1 MMKKTIAT
9 MLLAVMQSAFAVSL
23 MDGKYVN
30 FEEYV
35 MEKRIK
41 PIRAHLPLG
50 PNEGT
55 EYIFESNPNF
65 EDHKCGNGTLAD
77 YKAMCVNAVAG
88 DAWALR
94 YFTNSHLKG
103 AFDEARE
110 LNGKGVYL
118 PPGVWNFA
126 DQIVVPH
133 GMTLK
138 GSYDRPHNVT
148 SADLHVTHVPNGS
161 SSYVQVDWD
170 KTHGTNIAC
179 YYGFNRL
186 PVDYDEPVKRVV
198 DYDACIALRGTAT
211 LDGVNVFYPIQ
222 VAPKLG
228 VNFSPVFYPWTISCK
243 SAESYKLDGSIF
255 ETDGNGEYVDP
266 EEVRAESRDYLS
278 RCSVMNTTLVNSYA
292 GIDLSGSNDHYIK
305 GVNMTAFRRGIRLDA
320 ITSQGAIE
328 DVNIHTQ
335 FSWSYYDITNLA
347 QGSDDGERANLMQS
361 YTLNSLIG
369 IDFRRVDWG
378 WLNNVFIHKANR
390 GFYFRRSYNGDSYN
404 NLRAAASVNIQNS
417 GCDLCRDAVYVYELN
432 PGIGVNF
439 SNCNLMGRIQ
449 SRSDNYGQIR
459 ITNSVLEFNAGDYGG
474 EDLEGK
480 HVYSRNHIE
489 VAKNTTLQITNSEM
503 TDFIE
508 VGPGLWSG
516 STFNV
521 RGKLLMD
528 NNVLTWLNVDKY
540 NLSKQK
546 LKGKTVNKVLH
557 FRQHKDAIIITDNL
571 LLRAGSKD
579 PKDTDLRSGRIG
591 NDGEAEYV
599 RQTNTYHEHLPLDAK
614 DYYPPEKTAEEWR
627 DYLIYVDAQ
636 EQGEV
641 EEPAND

>member
-1 MMKKTIAT
+1 MKKKTIAA

-41 PIRAHLPLG
+41 PIRARLPLG
-50 PNEGT
+50 SNEQID
-55 EYIFESNPNF
+55 YIFEWKPNF

-77 YKAMCVNAVAG
+77 YKAKCVNAVAG
-88 DAWALR
+88 DDGARR

-126 DQIVVPH
+126 DPIVVPH

-179 YYGFNRL
+179 YYGFNML
-186 PVDYDEPVKRVV
+186 PVDYKGKLDH
-198 DYDACIALRGTAT
+198 DACIALRGTAT

-222 VAPKLG
+222 VVPKTG
-228 VNFSPVFYPWTISCK
+228 VDFSPVFYPWTISCQTGV
-243 SAESYKLDGSIF
+243 SSKLDGSGF
-255 ETDGNGEYVDP
+255 AVDEDGVIIEDQAIVD
-266 EEVRAESRDYLS
+266 ESSDYLS

-335 FSWSYYDITNLA
+335 FSWNYHNIKYD
-347 QGSDDGERANLMQS
+347 DDSKKRIALMEWF
-361 YTLNSLIG
+361 TLNYLIG

-390 GFYFRRSYNGDSYN
+390 GFYFRRSYNGDNFY

-474 EDLEGK
+474 EDLGGK
-480 HVYSRNHIE
+480 YVYSRNHIE

-503 TDFIE
+503 IDFIE
-508 VGPGLWSG
+508 EADGLWSG

-591 NDGEAEYV
+591 NDGEAKYV
-599 RQTNTYHEHLPLDAK
+599 RQTNTYHEHLPLDAT
-614 DYYPPEKTAEEWR
+614 DYYPPAKTAEEWQ

-636 EQGEV
+636 EGGEV